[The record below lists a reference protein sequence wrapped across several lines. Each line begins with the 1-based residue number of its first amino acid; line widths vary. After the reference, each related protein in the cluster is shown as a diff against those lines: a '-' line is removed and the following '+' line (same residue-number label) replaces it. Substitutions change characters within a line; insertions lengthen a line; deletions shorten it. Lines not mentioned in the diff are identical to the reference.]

1 MPPTRAK
8 ENMRLITF
16 QQPYQ
21 TSTVAELNLG
31 EEAITPDGRAWKYV
45 QVTSTTAAGAIVEP
59 DPNSVHQGTLAAA
72 TLTLSANPTG
82 QYVYLTYSTG
92 GLTVGALNEAWLF
105 FYIGTGEG
113 GLFKVK
119 SNSATQIELYP
130 EYTQGILTATTSVDA
145 TTGAKFWSPCTVNP
159 SVVTTQP
166 NFVTGIAQVAFAIN
180 TYGWVLTRGYGT
192 VLGSS
197 LVAGHGFGPGG
208 ATAGYALI
216 ATTGKGPYDQF
227 FCGTIILAAN
237 DASNQNFVFVNLG

>member
-1 MPPTRAK
+1 
-8 ENMRLITF
+8 MRLITF

-21 TSTVAELNLG
+21 TSTTAEAKLG

-45 QVTSTTAAGAIVEP
+45 QCTSTTSAGAVLAP
-59 DPNSVHQGTLAAA
+59 DPNAVHQGTLAAG
-72 TLTLSANPTG
+72 TLTLTSNSSG
-82 QYVYLTYSTG
+82 QYVYLAYSTG
-92 GLTVGALNEAWLF
+92 GLTAGALEDGWVF

-119 SNSATQIELYP
+119 TNSATVIELYP

-145 TTGAKFWSPCTVNP
+145 TTGAKFWCPFAVNP
-159 SVVTTQP
+159 SVVTTQTTV
-166 NFVTGIAQVAFAIN
+166 VTGIAQVAFAAN
-180 TYGWVLTRGYGT
+180 AYGWALIRGYGT

-227 FCGTIILAAN
+227 FCGTVVLAAN
-237 DASNQNFVFVNLG
+237 DASNQNFVLANLG

>member
-1 MPPTRAK
+1 
-8 ENMRLITF
+8 MRLITF

-21 TSTVAELNLG
+21 TSTSAEAKLG

-45 QVTSTTAAGAIVEP
+45 QVTSTTSAGAILAP
-59 DPNSVHQGTLAAA
+59 DPNPVHQGTLAAG
-72 TLTLSANPTG
+72 TLTLGANPVG

-92 GLTVGALNEAWLF
+92 GLTAGALEDGWVF

-119 SNSATQIELYP
+119 TNSATVIELYP

-145 TTGAKFWSPCTVNP
+145 TTGAKFWHPFAVNP
-159 SVVTTQP
+159 SVVTTQTT
-166 NFVTGIAQVAFAIN
+166 VCTGIAQIAFAAN
-180 TYGWVLTRGYGT
+180 AYGWALIRGYGT

-208 ATAGYALI
+208 GTAGYALI
-216 ATTGKGPYDQF
+216 ATTAKGPYDQMF
-227 FCGTIILAAN
+227 LGTIVLAAN
-237 DASNQNFVFVNLG
+237 DASNQNFVLVNCG